1 MAEVRDHRRSNS
13 SLLRSL
19 LGFQHLNFEDMFVY
33 IHNLNSRIGILQDY
47 YRQNNIRKLCFMY
60 VVESE
65 KLAAMILFHQ
75 HYKIQKKL

>member
-1 MAEVRDHRRSNS
+1 
-13 SLLRSL
+13 
-19 LGFQHLNFEDMFVY
+19 MFVY
-33 IHNLNSRIGILQDY
+33 IHNLNVRLGNLKDY